1 MNPDDAVSADV
12 AQKRAPAELQAVAKY
27 LRGKHG
33 PKIRRGVFNGSRHDY
48 FKGKS
53 AIKALLAPAYKKV
66 KKAPQVEN
74 EEEALKLL
82 ITMLPY
88 AFFLR
93 VDRPVQDPPT
103 PAGQLRPLALA
114 KQQGLEPTAYYVWL
128 MASSPLS
135 TYIGSA
141 AMVAVILASVMF
153 PLWPPI
159 MRQGVSYLSMGVLGL
174 IGLFI
179 AVGVVRLVIWLITRV
194 LLKKA
199 IWWFPNLF
207 EDVGFVDSFIPFWG
221 WDEPAQS
228 AASGKSKSS
237 KSSKE
242 KRSNKNKSS
251 ASGATAQA
259 LIEEASAAVTGA
271 STPISA
277 SENDAVKTNETRGLG
292 DEPSTGAKRSAAASS
307 KGPEMEIG
315 GDANIR
321 KRQLAYVEDA
331 EE

>member
-1 MNPDDAVSADV
+1 MNSEDAVSADV

-66 KKAPQVEN
+66 KKAPKVEN
-74 EEEALKLL
+74 EDEASKLL
-82 ITMLPY
+82 MAMLPQ
-88 AFFLR
+88 
-93 VDRPVQDPPT
+93 PVQDPPT
-103 PAGQLRPLALA
+103 PAGQLRPLAIA

-221 WDEPAQS
+221 WDEPAQP

-242 KRSNKNKSS
+242 KRSNKNKPS
-251 ASGATAQA
+251 ASGSTAQA
-259 LIEEASAAVTGA
+259 LIEEASAALTGA
-271 STPISA
+271 STPISGG
-277 SENDAVKTNETRGLG
+277 ENEAVKSNDTKGLG
-292 DEPSTGAKRSAAASS
+292 DEPSTGAKPSAVASG
-307 KGPEMEIG
+307 KGPEMEVG
-315 GDANIR
+315 GDANMR

-331 EE
+331 DE

>member
-1 MNPDDAVSADV
+1 MA
-12 AQKRAPAELQAVAKY
+12 
-27 LRGKHG
+27 
-33 PKIRRGVFNGSRHDY
+33 
-48 FKGKS
+48 
-53 AIKALLAPAYKKV
+53 
-66 KKAPQVEN
+66 
-74 EEEALKLL
+74 
-82 ITMLPY
+82 MLPQY
-88 AFFLR
+88 VLSLLRSSVGKDDFELTTFIIVSAFFLR

-103 PAGQLRPLALA
+103 PAGQLRPLAIA

-207 EDVGFVDSFIPFWG
+207 EDVGFVSTMLRTYGTPVPA
-221 WDEPAQS
+221 EPQAKLPLTVFRS
-228 AASGKSKSS
+228 IRLFLSGAGMNPLNLPHRANPSPRNPAKKSVPTRTNLPHLVRPLKLSS
-237 KSSKE
+237 KKHPLLSLVLPLQSPVERMRQSS
-242 KRSNKNKSS
+242 R
-251 ASGATAQA
+251 T
-259 LIEEASAAVTGA
+259 
-271 STPISA
+271 
-277 SENDAVKTNETRGLG
+277 
-292 DEPSTGAKRSAAASS
+292 
-307 KGPEMEIG
+307 
-315 GDANIR
+315 IR
-321 KRQLAYVEDA
+321 KALAMNLPPVQSLRLSLQVTDQRWKLEVTRT
-331 EE
+331 

>member
-1 MNPDDAVSADV
+1 LPLA
-12 AQKRAPAELQAVAKY
+12 Y
-27 LRGKHG
+27 
-33 PKIRRGVFNGSRHDY
+33 
-48 FKGKS
+48 KGKS

-66 KKAPQVEN
+66 KKAPKVEN
-74 EEEALKLL
+74 EDEASKLL
-82 ITMLPY
+82 MAMLPQY
-88 AFFLR
+88 VLSLPRSSVGKDDFELTTFIIVSAFFLR

-103 PAGQLRPLALA
+103 PAGQLRPLAIA

-207 EDVGFVDSFIPFWG
+207 EDVGFVSTILPPMVLRCRPSLKLSCRLLSLGRFVYSF
-221 WDEPAQS
+221 
-228 AASGKSKSS
+228 
-237 KSSKE
+237 
-242 KRSNKNKSS
+242 
-251 ASGATAQA
+251 
-259 LIEEASAAVTGA
+259 L
-271 STPISA
+271 
-277 SENDAVKTNETRGLG
+277 GLG
-292 DEPSTGAKRSAAASS
+292 
-307 KGPEMEIG
+307 
-315 GDANIR
+315 
-321 KRQLAYVEDA
+321 
-331 EE
+331 